1 MTIPVKSTVY
11 EMDFTILVEPNWS
24 KWKAYK
30 TFCKTQT
37 LFSFVELSFFTV
49 VINLQFDPIL
59 SAQTEFLEELHY
71 DTELEN
77 KVSTTV
83 FYLFGL
89 FRPTREFFTHLDT
102 SPLPVKGTIFNICS
116 ALMAIEQCGF

>member
-1 MTIPVKSTVY
+1 M
-11 EMDFTILVEPNWS
+11 
-24 KWKAYK
+24 
-30 TFCKTQT
+30 
-37 LFSFVELSFFTV
+37 
-49 VINLQFDPIL
+49 QFDPIL

-89 FRPTREFFTHLDT
+89 FRPTREFFIHLDM

-116 ALMAIEQCGF
+116 ELMAIEQ